1 MKKSLLLS
9 SLLSFVFCLLSS
21 QVPQGFTYQAIARD
35 ISGNALANQ
44 TLPVRITIQSDSL
57 GGTTFWI
64 EEHPLVSTNNIG
76 LFTLILGKGEMK
88 TGSSVSSFNEIN
100 WSVIPKFIKTEINYG
115 GWKYMG
121 TSRLWSVPYSMV
133 AGDIND
139 TLKKLVVKG
148 ETDLMDEALFE
159 VKNKKGQTVFA
170 VYNEGVRIYV
180 DDGKAKG
187 TTKGGFAIGGLGSE
201 KSSGQEYLR
210 VTRDS
215 TRIYV
220 NDQPFK
226 GATKGGFAIGGFS
239 AAKEPAL
246 EYLRVTPDSTR
257 IYLNDNTSKGATKG
271 GFAIGGLS
279 TAKAPGQEYLRV
291 TPDSTRIYVN
301 DSNTKGATKGGFA
314 IGGFDA
320 VKNGDKEFLRVT
332 SDSVKVSKSLLI
344 PRLTAYERDHL
355 SFIPGEA
362 LIIFNITEG
371 CMQIFKNNVWSN
383 IWCFNCAP
391 AFLIQP
397 VDNII
402 CSGNNVN
409 FFVSATGTNLSYQWQ
424 ISTDNGSTWN
434 NLSDGGTNPVYSGA
448 KSYSLK
454 LSGVPVSYNNY
465 KFRCYVAGPC
475 LPNITSNAVL
485 LNVGSTPPL
494 FTQQPAN
501 QILSK
506 GCAAS
511 FSVSSPGY
519 GLTYKWQQ
527 STDGGTSWNNISNG
541 GTNPVFSGST
551 TPTLSLSN
559 VPWSCNNYKY
569 RCIASNLC
577 GGDATSDPALLTISP
592 TSILT
597 QPVNQQLTTGCSSSF
612 NISTAAG
619 YTVFY
624 QWQVSA
630 DGGNTWGNLSNGGT
644 SPVYSGVTTATLSL
658 SNVPWSCNNNKY
670 RCVVSSICGP
680 NETST
685 AGTLTIAPSSI
696 LTQPSNQTL
705 SDNCTASFGITSPAG
720 YVINY
725 QWQISSNGGANW
737 NNISN
742 GGTSPVYGGATSAT
756 LSLSNVPLTFSDYQ
770 FRCNVISV
778 CGPNE
783 TSNVALLM
791 INATPLITAQ
801 PENKMVYASQNASF
815 EITTTG
821 SFFSNQWQESTDGG
835 STWANVN
842 EGGSNPSYSGT
853 NTPKITLSNIP
864 ASYNNYQYRCFGSG
878 CRPNGISDAAILS
891 VLNATPVSD
900 VDGNVYA
907 TVGIGTQLWMAE
919 NLKTTKY
926 RNGDLIGTTSP
937 ANKDISGESEPK
949 YQWAYGGNESN
960 VSVYGRLYTWYAA
973 TDNRNVCPTGWHL
986 SSNEDWTTMIN
997 YLGEF
1002 EAAGKLKESGT
1013 VHWFSPNVDASN
1025 ASGFTALPG
1034 GLHDPNVGFCC
1045 LRDYGF
1051 WWLSTEVSAT
1061 DARKWELHFDDSF
1074 TGVYDYDKKYG
1085 FSIRC
1090 VKDSGK

>member
-1 MKKSLLLS
+1 MKKSLFLS
-9 SLLSFVFCLLSS
+9 VLLSFVFCLSSS

-35 ISGNALANQ
+35 VSGNALANQ

-76 LFTLILGKGEMK
+76 LFTLIIGTGEKK
-88 TGSSVSSFNEIN
+88 TGSSVSGFNEIN
-100 WSVIPKFIKTEINYG
+100 WSIIPKFIKTEINYG

-239 AAKEPAL
+239 AAKGPAL
-246 EYLRVTPDSTR
+246 EYMRVTPDSTR

-320 VKNGDKEFLRVT
+320 VKNGDKEYLRVT

-355 SFIPGEA
+355 SFVPGEA

-434 NLSDGGTNPVYSGA
+434 NLSDGGTNPAYAGS
-448 KSYSLK
+448 KTYSLR

-494 FTQQPAN
+494 FTQQPVN
-501 QILSK
+501 QTLSK

-511 FSVSSPGY
+511 FSVTSPGY
-519 GLTYKWQQ
+519 GVSYKWQQ

-541 GTNPVFSGST
+541 GTSPVFSGAT

-569 RCIASNLC
+569 RCIVSNLC
-577 GGDATSDPALLTISP
+577 GNDATSDAASLTISP

-612 NISTAAG
+612 SVATAAG

-630 DGGNTWGNLSNGGT
+630 DGGNTYGNISNGGT
-644 SPVYSGVTTATLSL
+644 SPIYSGVTTATLSL
-658 SNVPWSCNNNKY
+658 SNVPWSCNDNKY

-696 LTQPSNQTL
+696 LTQPSNQII
-705 SDNCTASFGITSPAG
+705 SDNCTASFGISTPGG

-725 QWQISSNGGANW
+725 QWQVSSDGGSTW

-742 GGTSPVYGGATSAT
+742 GGTSPVYSGVSTANLSLSSATIAFNNYQYRCVVSSICGPNVTSTAATLTLNTSPVITIQPANKLVYAGQRINFNITTSGSGFNYQWQESMNGGISWSNISNGGSNPTYTGVNTTT
-756 LSLSNVPLTFSDYQ
+756 LSLSNVP
-770 FRCNVISV
+770 
-778 CGPNE
+778 
-783 TSNVALLM
+783 
-791 INATPLITAQ
+791 IT
-801 PENKMVYASQNASF
+801 
-815 EITTTG
+815 
-821 SFFSNQWQESTDGG
+821 
-835 STWANVN
+835 
-842 EGGSNPSYSGT
+842 
-853 NTPKITLSNIP
+853 
-864 ASYNNYQYRCFGSG
+864 YNNYLYRCFVSD
-878 CRPNGISDAAILS
+878 CRPNGISEAATLS
-891 VLNATPVSD
+891 VQIVSPVSD
-900 VDGNVYA
+900 IDGNTYN
-907 TVGIGTQLWMAE
+907 TVGIGSQLWMAE
-919 NLKTTKY
+919 NLRTTKY
-926 RNGDLIGTTSP
+926 RNGDLIGTTTP
-937 ANKDISGESEPK
+937 AILNISGEIAPK
-949 YQWAYGGNESN
+949 YQWAYDGNESN
-960 VSVYGRLYTWYAA
+960 VAIYGRLYTWYTV
-973 TDNRNVCPTGWHL
+973 TDSRNLCPVGWHL
-986 SSNEDWTTMIN
+986 STDEDWSIMTN
-997 YLGEF
+997 YLGGY
-1002 EAAGKLKESGT
+1002 EAGGKLKESGT
-1013 VHWFSPNVDASN
+1013 DHWNSPNTGATN
-1025 ASGFTALPG
+1025 EIGFTALPG
-1034 GLHDPNVGFCC
+1034 GSRFTGFSSIGE
-1045 LRDYGF
+1045 YGF
-1051 WWLSTEVSAT
+1051 WWTPLEYSSTQAY
-1061 DARKWELHFDDSF
+1061 KWEMHFDDNS
-1074 TGVYDYDKKYG
+1074 VARYANDKYIG
-1085 FSIRC
+1085 WSVRC